1 MVSQFSAV
9 YTLGYINRVVYDVST
24 FHLNR

>member
-9 YTLGYINRVVYDVST
+9 YTLGYINCVVYDVST
-24 FHLNR
+24 FHLNQ